1 MVSMRNKKNFSSN
14 DTFFTSDQSHF
25 LPKMRENVMLT
36 SLQLVELVEMLKQ
49 QKTMLEEH
57 PKLIVNLRTKKDDAQ
72 NEHLNVIE
80 DEGNQDYHTNELL
93 LRLCVM
99 HFCNH

>member
-1 MVSMRNKKNFSSN
+1 
-14 DTFFTSDQSHF
+14 
-25 LPKMRENVMLT
+25 MRENVMLT

-93 LRLCVM
+93 LRLQQSEEKLEESQETARNGAIDVGRHVSM
-99 HFCNH
+99 LR